1 MAGNNDAMK
10 EIQKLIS
17 HNDSPFPSQEM
28 DSFVFDLLDNMPFPV
43 MVKDADNDFRYILWN
58 KQCDLQSG
66 FNRWEALGKT
76 DSELFGEVFGKM
88 NRQRDEEIIASG
100 KTYRVQEDYVIRS
113 GEIRNTML
121 EKSLLKVGGRR
132 FLLVVRWD
140 LTEVISS
147 RREIERI
154 NKEKLALMEYNQ
166 LILENASIGLVYLTP
181 DYVVQWENLSNYS
194 THPMAKAYKTGVL
207 CYKNAW
213 GYDSPCRGCVVEK
226 AIKSNRMESK
236 IVTLSEE
243 MIIEISA
250 KAVRNEQ
257 NEITGFVLKFDDITA
272 KMRIDEELR
281 YAISKAEEANRL
293 KSAFLANMSH
303 EIRTPLNAI
312 IGFSQILAET
322 EDSGEREQ
330 YAKII
335 TENNDL
341 LLQLINDIL
350 DLSKIESN
358 MLKFVYSAININN
371 LMSNIESAMKMK
383 GIANKNVEILFED
396 RLPECIITT
405 DGKRLQQ
412 VITNLMNNA
421 MKFTERGSIRFGYAP
436 AGEDKLRFYVADTG
450 IGIPEE
456 KREDIF
462 NRFTKLNNFKSG
474 TGLGLAICRT
484 IVQKLGGE
492 IGVEPNGGGGS
503 IFWFTISTCPSN
515 I

>member
-1 MAGNNDAMK
+1 MICNNDAMK

-17 HNDSPFPSQEM
+17 HNGNPFPSQEM

-43 MVKDADNDFRYILWN
+43 MVKDVDNDFRYILWN

-66 FNRWEALGKT
+66 FSRWEALGKT
-76 DSELFGEVFGKM
+76 DFELFGEVFGRM
-88 NRQRDEEIIASG
+88 NRKRDEEVIASG
-100 KTYRVQEDYVIRS
+100 KTYRVQEDYVVRS
-113 GEIRNTML
+113 GEVRNTML
-121 EKSLLKVGGRR
+121 EKSLLKVGERR

-140 LTEVISS
+140 LTEVMSS

-166 LILENASIGLVYLTP
+166 LILENASIGLVYLSP
-181 DYVVQWENLSNYS
+181 DYIVQWENLSNYS
-194 THPMAKAYKTGVL
+194 SHPMAKAYKTGVL

-213 GYDSPCRGCVVEK
+213 GYDSPCKGCVVEK
-226 AIKSNRMESK
+226 AMKSNRMESK
-236 IVTLSEE
+236 VVTLSGGLT
-243 MIIEISA
+243 IEISG

-257 NEITGFVLKFDDITA
+257 NEIAGYVLKFDDITD

-322 EDSGEREQ
+322 EDAAEREQ

-350 DLSKIESN
+350 DLSKIESD
-358 MLKFVYSAININN
+358 MLKFVYSSIDLNN

-383 GIANKNVEILFED
+383 AKLNEHVEISFED
-396 RLPECIITT
+396 RLPECIIIT

-421 MKFTERGSIRFGYAP
+421 MKFTEKGSIRFGYSSV
-436 AGEDKLRFYVADTG
+436 GENKLRFYVADTG

-462 NRFTKLNNFKSG
+462 NRFTKLNNFKAG

-492 IGVEPNGGGGS
+492 IGVEPNDGGGS
-503 IFWFTISTCPSN
+503 VFWFTISTFPPEA
-515 I
+515 

>member
-1 MAGNNDAMK
+1 MICNNDAMK

-17 HNDSPFPSQEM
+17 HNGNPFPSQEM

-43 MVKDADNDFRYILWN
+43 MVKDVDNDFRYILWN

-66 FNRWEALGKT
+66 FSRWEALGKT
-76 DSELFGEVFGKM
+76 DFELFGDVFGRM
-88 NRQRDEEIIASG
+88 NRKRDEEVIASG
-100 KTYRVQEDYVIRS
+100 KTYRVQEDYVVRS
-113 GEIRNTML
+113 GEVRNTML
-121 EKSLLKVGGRR
+121 EKSLLKVGERR

-140 LTEVISS
+140 LTEVMSS

-166 LILENASIGLVYLTP
+166 LIWENASIGLVYLSP
-181 DYVVQWENLSNYS
+181 DYIVQWENLSNYS
-194 THPMAKAYKTGVL
+194 SHPMAKAYKTGVL

-213 GYDSPCRGCVVEK
+213 GYDSPCKGCVVEK
-226 AIKSNRMESK
+226 AMKSNRMESK
-236 IVTLSEE
+236 VVTLSGGLT
-243 MIIEISA
+243 IEISG

-257 NEITGFVLKFDDITA
+257 NEIAGYVLKFDDITD

-322 EDSGEREQ
+322 EDAAEREQ

-350 DLSKIESN
+350 DLSKIESD
-358 MLKFVYSAININN
+358 MLKFVYSSIDLNN

-383 GIANKNVEILFED
+383 AKLNEHVEISFGD
-396 RLPECIITT
+396 RLPECIIIT

-421 MKFTERGSIRFGYAP
+421 MKFTEKGSIRFGYSS
-436 AGEDKLRFYVADTG
+436 AGENKLRFYVADTG

-462 NRFTKLNNFKSG
+462 NRFTKLNNFKAG

-492 IGVEPNGGGGS
+492 IGVEPNDGGGS
-503 IFWFTISTCPSN
+503 VFWFTISTFPPEA
-515 I
+515 

>member
-1 MAGNNDAMK
+1 MICNNDAMK

-17 HNDSPFPSQEM
+17 HNGNPFPSQEM

-43 MVKDADNDFRYILWN
+43 MVKDVDNDFRYILWN

-66 FNRWEALGKT
+66 FSRWEALGKT
-76 DSELFGEVFGKM
+76 DFELFGDVFGRM
-88 NRQRDEEIIASG
+88 NRKRDEEVIASG
-100 KTYRVQEDYVIRS
+100 KTYRVQEDYVVRS
-113 GEIRNTML
+113 GEVRNTML
-121 EKSLLKVGGRR
+121 EKSLLKVGERR

-140 LTEVISS
+140 LTEVMSS

-166 LILENASIGLVYLTP
+166 LIWENASIGLVYLSP
-181 DYVVQWENLSNYS
+181 DYIVQWENLSNYS
-194 THPMAKAYKTGVL
+194 SHPMAKAYKTGVL

-213 GYDSPCRGCVVEK
+213 GYDSPCKGCVVEK
-226 AIKSNRMESK
+226 AMKSNRMESK
-236 IVTLSEE
+236 VVTLSGGLT
-243 MIIEISA
+243 IEISG

-257 NEITGFVLKFDDITA
+257 NEIAGYVLKFDDITD

-322 EDSGEREQ
+322 EDAAEREQ

-350 DLSKIESN
+350 DLSKIESD
-358 MLKFVYSAININN
+358 MLKFVYSSIDLNN

-383 GIANKNVEILFED
+383 AKLNEHVEISFGD
-396 RLPECIITT
+396 RLPECIIIT

-421 MKFTERGSIRFGYAP
+421 MKFTEKGSIRFGYSSV
-436 AGEDKLRFYVADTG
+436 GENKLRFYVADTG

-462 NRFTKLNNFKSG
+462 NRFTKLNNFKAG

-492 IGVEPNGGGGS
+492 IGVEPNDGGGS
-503 IFWFTISTCPSN
+503 VFWFTISTFPPEA
-515 I
+515 

>member
-1 MAGNNDAMK
+1 MICNNDAMK

-17 HNDSPFPSQEM
+17 HNGNPFPSQEM

-43 MVKDADNDFRYILWN
+43 MVKDVDNDFRYILWN

-66 FNRWEALGKT
+66 FSRWEALGIT
-76 DSELFGEVFGKM
+76 DFELFGDVFGRM
-88 NRQRDEEIIASG
+88 NRKRDEEVIASG
-100 KTYRVQEDYVIRS
+100 KTYRVQEDYVVRS
-113 GEIRNTML
+113 GEVRNTML
-121 EKSLLKVGGRR
+121 EKSLLKVGERR

-140 LTEVISS
+140 LTEVMSS

-166 LILENASIGLVYLTP
+166 LILENASIGLVYLSP
-181 DYVVQWENLSNYS
+181 DYIVQWENLSNYS
-194 THPMAKAYKTGVL
+194 SHPMAKAYKTGVL

-213 GYDSPCRGCVVEK
+213 GYDSPCKGCVVEK
-226 AIKSNRMESK
+226 AMKSNRMESK
-236 IVTLSEE
+236 VVTLSGGLT
-243 MIIEISA
+243 IEISG

-257 NEITGFVLKFDDITA
+257 NEIAGYVLKFDDITD

-322 EDSGEREQ
+322 EDAAEREQ

-350 DLSKIESN
+350 DLSKIESD
-358 MLKFVYSAININN
+358 MLKFVYSSIDLNN

-383 GIANKNVEILFED
+383 AKLNEHVEISFDD
-396 RLPECIITT
+396 RLPECIIIT

-421 MKFTERGSIRFGYAP
+421 MKFTEKGSIRFGYSSV
-436 AGEDKLRFYVADTG
+436 GESKLRFYVADTG

-462 NRFTKLNNFKSG
+462 NRFTKLNNFKAG

-492 IGVEPNGGGGS
+492 IGVEPNDGGGS
-503 IFWFTISTCPSN
+503 VFWFTISTFPPEA
-515 I
+515 